1 MKLFVWTVRSTIIAA
16 LCNVS
21 SVHAVELPPEL
32 QKSLK
37 AYQISS
43 AVIERDALK
52 ITTSRSTV
60 TREMYSNI
68 VLIGACSR
76 LWSDARKGWGAA
88 TINSIEVR
96 NAIGAQGYSFRGGR
110 KECAELGKLSG
121 GEVEVR
127 KYVDAH
133 TWVCVAGNECRP
145 RRPGEV
151 IAGDN

>member
-1 MKLFVWTVRSTIIAA
+1 MKLSVWTAGSTIIAA
-16 LCNVS
+16 LCS
-21 SVHAVELPPEL
+21 ALSAHAVELPPEL

-43 AVIERDALK
+43 AAIEQGTLR

-60 TREMYSNI
+60 TPEMYSNI

-76 LWSDARKGWGAA
+76 LWFDARRGWGAA

-110 KECAELGKLSG
+110 KECAELGNLSG
-121 GEVEVR
+121 GEVAVR

-151 IAGDN
+151 IAGEE